1 MDTDARAELLTL
13 RALLLLTL
21 GELANMRRDPDRFLS
36 EIREE
41 LVRAVADV
49 RVEPETYQVEV
60 RLRAVAFAQDWLGH
74 IHFKD
79 EGAPNPHGPT
89 PLIFIRPVDD
99 LGALRIV
106 RVEVVRP
113 PEVVCG

>member
-1 MDTDARAELLTL
+1 MDTEARAELLTL

-21 GELANMRRDPDRFLS
+21 GELANTRRDPDRFLS

-49 RVEPETYQVEV
+49 RVEPEAAQVEV

-74 IHFKD
+74 IHFK
-79 EGAPNPHGPT
+79 EPGAGQPYPPHG
-89 PLIFIRPVDD
+89 
-99 LGALRIV
+99 
-106 RVEVVRP
+106 
-113 PEVVCG
+113 

>member
-1 MDTDARAELLTL
+1 MDTEARAELLTL

-21 GELANMRRDPDRFLS
+21 GELANMRRDPSRFLS

-41 LVRAVADV
+41 LVRAVGDV
-49 RVEPETYQVEV
+49 RVEPPTHQVEV

-79 EGAPNPHGPT
+79 DGAGHPY
-89 PLIFIRPVDD
+89 
-99 LGALRIV
+99 
-106 RVEVVRP
+106 P
-113 PEVVCG
+113 PQS